1 MIKKQEKN
9 PKKGQA
15 NKARLFQLDKRNYQ
29 IFGLALIFIVAGYF
43 FLAQP
48 PVNGFT
54 TLTLA
59 PMVLLLG
66 YCVLVPL
73 AILGKPKGKKAE

>member
-1 MIKKQEKN
+1 MNKKYEKN
-9 PKKGQA
+9 PKKG
-15 NKARLFQLDKRNYQ
+15 RGITTRFFELDKRNYQ
-29 IFGLALIFIVAGYF
+29 IFGLAMILIVVGYF

-59 PMVLLLG
+59 PLVLIVG

-73 AILGKPKGKKAE
+73 AILWRPKAKKSE